1 MEPTDRDWIGV
12 IGLRLVEM
20 LENCPEI
27 DPDTAELIAASTQL
41 GILNNPG
48 LMRQWQEG
56 NSIVES
62 DYFKDNDQT
71 RNSSKRYKITRLR

>member
-20 LENCPEI
+20 LESCQEI
-27 DPDTAELIAASTQL
+27 DSDTAELIAASTQL

-48 LMRQWQEG
+48 LMRQWKDG
-56 NSIVES
+56 NAIVES
-62 DYFKDNDQT
+62 DYFENFDQT